1 MERELLQ
8 AIGKLIV
15 RAEQEEMRKGMIVSL
30 EDFNYGWLFDILRQD
45 FDVHGFDN
53 CCDLFM
59 NTILELGW
67 GEEYEDFIVVTSR
80 WGK

>member
-45 FDVHGFDN
+45 FDIHGFDN
-53 CCDLFM
+53 AYDLFM